1 MKKKVMRLVED
12 DKAESVNKVEIT
24 QEMSKAM
31 MIQMLIP
38 IGLKAV
44 EEMLQEEVTKLT
56 GDRYSHSDTENKRW
70 GSNPGSVYLGE
81 EKVGI
86 KVPRVRNT
94 TTGSEVPLDS
104 YSELQSSSVIDA
116 KTMAMVINGI
126 STRRYEDV
134 ATKVPETFGIKRN
147 SVSKKFIEG
156 SAKKLKELLERDLS
170 SDDIVAIFIDGKTFA
185 ENQMIIALG
194 VDLSGEKKIL
204 GFVESGTENKM
215 VIKDFLNGL
224 IDRGLNITNEILFII
239 DGAKGLS
246 AGIKLVFKKKAII
259 QRCQWHKRE
268 NVTSYLPKDAQK
280 RIRKKLQDAYNQ
292 VKYSDAKASLTK
304 IGKEL
309 QLMNESAYNS
319 LQEGLEETLTLHKLD
334 LVRELSVSLKTTNCI
349 ESINRRLEEYTRRVT
364 YWKNS
369 NQRQRWVATALLEV
383 EGRMVYK
390 VRGSKHL
397 ALLREQMRVKV
408 DKINKSDLK
417 KAA

>member
-1 MKKKVMRLVED
+1 MKKKVMRLVEN
-12 DKAESVNKVEIT
+12 DKTESTNQVEIS
-24 QEMSKAM
+24 QKMSKAM

-44 EEMLQEEVTKLT
+44 EEMLQEEVTKLA
-56 GDRYSHSDTENKRW
+56 GDRYSHSDSENKRW
-70 GSNPGSVYLGE
+70 GTNPGSVFLGE

-134 ATKVPETFGIKRN
+134 ATKVPETFGIKK
-147 SVSKKFIEG
+147 STVSNKFIEG
-156 SAKKLKELLERDLS
+156 SAKKLKELLERDLRN
-170 SDDIVAIFIDGKTFA
+170 DDIVAIFIDGKTFA
-185 ENQMIIALG
+185 ESDIIIALG
-194 VDLSGEKKIL
+194 IDISGNKKIL
-204 GFVESGTENKM
+204 GFIESGTENSI

-224 IDRGLNITNEILFII
+224 IDRGLSTLNEILFLI

-246 AGIKLVFKKKAII
+246 SGIKAVFKKKAII

-268 NVTSYLPKDAQK
+268 NVVAYLPKEAQK
-280 RIRKKLQDAYNQ
+280 RIRKKLQDAYNL
-292 VKYSDAKASLTK
+292 VKYSDAKASLIK

-309 QLMNESAYNS
+309 LLMNESAYNS
-319 LQEGLEETLTLHKLD
+319 LQEGIEETLTLHKLD
-334 LVRELSVSLKTTNCI
+334 LVSELSVSFKTTNCI

-383 EGRMVYK
+383 ESRMVYK

-397 ALLREQMRVKV
+397 PQLREQMKVKV
-408 DKINKSDLK
+408 DKINKSDIK